1 MTPALIQARRQ
12 LREALRQREQAKVQL
27 IRAIRDLK
35 AVMPPKGDML
45 LRKQAG

>member
-1 MTPALIQARRQ
+1 MTPEIIHARRQ

-35 AVMPPKGDML
+35 AVMPQRGDMFL
-45 LRKQAG
+45 KRQAG